1 MLSTTNKRAHLLRIL
16 DRNSRCIR
24 KELLQGLE
32 KVLYNH
38 LDEIEAFSSHNI
50 EFRTQPPDR
59 VEFRLPP
66 SMVAFYVSATFTANA
81 AYFEYSI
88 PHAEETIYLSFPQR
102 NGRATHNELGDH
114 KHLIRIPRRY
124 FRTGEQLLFAL
135 DAETRHAVHQGI
147 QQKQGI
153 QFRQSAARS
162 AQVIAET
169 IDEGIA
175 KPHYHPPM
183 KEGIL
188 DPYLNDYFMYN
199 EHDGH
204 AGAQHLLR
212 YLHPNP
218 AARQRQLYWLS
229 RIPLRRGHSQ
239 TYGFVQ
245 LLTRF
250 RGLSFTTTEGIP
262 TSEKQ
267 VTFVLGTPYL
277 EGLEPLIEFYERT
290 KRPHPPNSD
299 GLILLNP
306 KTMEALQQFDS
317 SSQSLKKVASAIWQ
331 GDTNQTPQILEILYE
346 ARRFALTHFPYT
358 PPCND
363 TVILRGGTIHTFAS
377 QLDYVVL
384 KLVTVK
390 PQKLY
395 NQARQ
400 WEEQRMRS

>member
-1 MLSTTNKRAHLLRIL
+1 MLSTIQKRAHLLRIL

-24 KELLQGLE
+24 KELVQGLE
-32 KVLYNH
+32 KVLYNN
-38 LDEIEAFSSHNI
+38 LDEVEAFSRHNI
-50 EFRTQPPDR
+50 DLKTQPLDR
-59 VEFRLPP
+59 VRFPLHP
-66 SMVAFYVSATFTANA
+66 SMIAFYVSATFIANA

-102 NGRATHNELGDH
+102 NGRATHNEIGNH

-162 AQVIAET
+162 AQVIAEA
-169 IDEGIA
+169 IDEGLA
-175 KPHYHPPM
+175 KPNYYPPM
-183 KEGIL
+183 GEGIL

-212 YLHPNP
+212 FLHPNP
-218 AARQRQLYWLS
+218 VAQQRQLYWLS
-229 RIPLRRGHSQ
+229 RIPLRQGHPQ
-239 TYGFVQ
+239 TYEFVQ
-245 LLTRF
+245 LLSRF
-250 RGLSFTTTEGIP
+250 RGLSFTNTEGIP

-267 VTFVLGTPYL
+267 VIFVLGTPYL
-277 EGLEPLIEFYERT
+277 EGLEPLIDFYERT

-299 GLILLNP
+299 GLTLLNP

-317 SSQSLKKVASAIWQ
+317 STHSLKKVASAIWQ
-331 GDTNQTPQILEILYE
+331 SNTNQTPQILEILYE

-363 TVILRGGTIHTFAS
+363 TVILRGKTIPTFAS
-377 QLDYVVL
+377 QLDYIAL

-390 PQKLY
+390 PLELY

-400 WEEQRMRS
+400 WEEQRIQS